1 MPRPSAADND
11 LRNLLK
17 DAHVLETIIREY
29 DRKLE
34 HEVAARTRAQTQA
47 NSTHDR
53 RAQREAARQIEFANK
68 RVEILATELVKFLK
82 RHAELKDQIFQAQL
96 GQAGNAAPVAPA
108 TPPLPAEMPR
118 ALPPVPMSPR
128 ARPPPLHPTPLRKS
142 SVQMTTAPIQQQQLP
157 PPPMSPTRL
166 ASIDRA
172 REHEVEEL
180 RRQLAELNGKVE
192 TLGLRNAELEHQL
205 RRAAQTTPPM
215 SPTSSHAP
223 SVTITIGK
231 LEELQNRV
239 LTLTQQKSELEEQ
252 LKRQHPAESSPST
265 KAASLQHSKGDG
277 PTLLDV
283 DFGSSF
289 DLFGP
294 GPGLGLNIP
303 SSASAPPT
311 QPLPATPSRPSTGSR
326 SLPALPPRSPSPKLS
341 TSTIDTAPIPELEKY
356 FAAFPKA
363 SANKLLDQVRL
374 LFAASTPDTVNR
386 DVDAVFIDQIWRLEA
401 HVFDLDYQIGECLK
415 LATQLQQLQSRL
427 DPAATAPGGPD
438 AEHSQDF
445 PALQELF
452 VHLLFVTSGVKEKLR
467 LPEAQPKRP
476 RDTMILDLLKDVQQ
490 GTAPERR
497 SMAVAGNSKRHS
509 VFQKLAELD
518 AVKERD
524 EQLAQ
529 QVAEMEQR
537 HAQRTRELDRLLQ
550 TQRRLEDSL
559 AATTVQLLEAREL
572 HAKAEK
578 RAVVAERSVN
588 ELTAHVKATEE
599 ALATAEAHV
608 SELEVRDHES
618 AVALQTMVPTTK
630 LDALEHE
637 LAERNADLAAAH
649 AQTNDTEAKVAQLAE
664 FAKEQKREYDAM
676 IAKMHEQI
684 QDLVDDD
691 AHRVETL
698 EAELRD
704 LRAALDAKI
713 ADVQRANAALQEH
726 EAQVAELN
734 HVREESSTAAVVAAE
749 SQQQLEVARAEIE
762 DLKEAVAA
770 AEEQAM
776 GLSAKLMDKQVAL
789 DAANAEIKKLQEML
803 AASQAR
809 AQVLSD
815 KIAAQQVQLEL
826 VEARARDLSDN
837 VDQLTTSLDAKMA
850 TIATLTAEI
859 DEAHEYRLEAEE
871 RVVQLK
877 ERIEQLD
884 KQVAAKD
891 EEVQQLTQ
899 ERDVMRE
906 SLTGELNT
914 KDQELAHV
922 AEQLGQATQDKEA
935 LKAQIAQLADHA
947 RTKDQELARVADQ
960 MVQAVQDKQLLQ
972 AQTEQL
978 TNQARTQQALV
989 NDLQASVAQRASLV
1003 AELTDEIALLK
1014 AELATITAAK
1024 DELAAQLEQERATI
1038 HARNAQI
1045 VDLQYSA
1052 AAKDATLA
1060 EITVE
1065 MEGLQTTNAELAQQA
1080 QANRAT
1086 MADLA
1091 RTVRSD
1097 KEQIGQLQ
1105 LQLQEASEK
1114 LARSEAVG
1122 QEPSGV
1128 RDVPARDLHHDRV
1141 ELAAL
1146 ELQITD
1152 LTKALAAAQNQVA
1165 EALAAA
1171 AAATAGATSPV
1182 RPAVVSVAVQS
1193 DGDDVLM
1200 TNLHT
1205 FGTLLRSARPT
1216 PQAADR
1222 DLGAAVSR
1230 DLVDYCSDATV
1241 DGQLPSM
1248 ADALRVLVAERD
1260 SMAQQLGQAKS
1271 SIGYLQVVVDQLQC
1285 DLASVADYE
1294 YKHRRVLELEAALAR
1309 HEEQL
1314 VIPSRPIVT
1323 DALISSRSMSDL
1335 EPVQRADSA
1344 LDVSHDRDDAV
1355 IAHLRAQLEH
1365 ARLEVDVLR
1374 NQPARHDVFAS
1385 PISLAPPAA
1394 LAEVDEPAPRHSA
1407 SVPNGA
1413 ALQSIQR
1420 EVESLRD
1427 QVAATADYWYQCGRV
1442 MALQAQ
1448 VHDLQASLAQAG
1460 AIAPTSTRD
1469 VERVDEAVIM
1479 ADNRSLR
1486 TPPAQ
1491 LAAPDAACD
1500 AHAHA
1505 ECQAK
1510 LAVAERSIDELLTRL
1525 AATANAEY
1533 EHGALVKLLEDR
1545 TLDSSRQELAECQ
1558 DQLKAA
1564 NATVDRLLSQL
1575 ALTADDEYEHGVL
1588 IRLLE
1593 ERAVPKSSKDRALT
1607 VESCAGT
1614 TTAGHGSRALSDCRA
1629 ELAAARMQVDVLL
1642 TRVAATVNAE
1652 YEHGL
1657 LVQLQERFATELNAE
1672 LDLAECR
1679 ADLDA
1684 ERARVE
1690 SLLTQTAATA
1700 NAEHEHGQLVQLQDR
1715 VAAMRHELDACRE
1728 QLHEAHDRLA
1738 AVHSELATANHVHA
1752 EQAELLAISNREL
1765 DAQRALLH
1773 DAQDRINVLMAQ
1785 IAESAAHYDAA
1796 PPAGAAAANS
1806 VDYPALVTDLE
1817 AQVASLRGEFES
1829 MSKAR
1834 AQLET
1839 ELATILEK
1847 NMNLVMELSMYQ

>member
-1 MPRPSAADND
+1 MSRPSAADND

-34 HEVAARTRAQTQA
+34 HEAAARTRAQTQA
-47 NSTHDR
+47 SSAHDR

-96 GQAGNAAPVAPA
+96 GQAGNAASAAPA

-142 SVQMTTAPIQQQQLP
+142 SVQMTTALIQQQQMP

-172 REHEVEEL
+172 REREVEEL
-180 RRQLAELNGKVE
+180 RRQLTELNGKVE

-205 RRAAQTTPPM
+205 HRAAQTTPPM

-252 LKRQHPAESSPST
+252 LKRQHPTESSPST
-265 KAASLQHSKGDG
+265 KTASLQHSKGDG

-283 DFGSSF
+283 DFGSTF

-294 GPGLGLNIP
+294 GPSLSLNIP
-303 SSASAPPT
+303 LSASAPPT

-326 SLPALPPRSPSPKLS
+326 SLPALPPRSPSPKP
-341 TSTIDTAPIPELEKY
+341 STIDDSMAPMPELEKY
-356 FAAFPKA
+356 IAAFPKA
-363 SANKLLDQVRL
+363 SANKLLDQIRS
-374 LFAASTPDTVNR
+374 LFAASTPDTANR

-401 HVFDLDYQIGECLK
+401 QVFDLDYQIGECLK

-476 RDTMILDLLKDVQQ
+476 RDTMILDLLKDVHQ

-529 QVAEMEQR
+529 QVAEMQQR
-537 HAQRTRELDRLLQ
+537 DEQRTRELDRLLQ

-578 RAVVAERSVN
+578 RAVVAERSAN
-588 ELTAHVKATEE
+588 ELAAHVKATEE

-618 AVALQTMVPTTK
+618 AVALQTMVPRTK

-637 LAERNADLAAAH
+637 LAECNADLAAVRMQASD
-649 AQTNDTEAKVAQLAE
+649 AEAKVAQLAE
-664 FAKEQKREYDAM
+664 FAKDQKREYNAM
-676 IAKMHEQI
+676 IEKMHEQI

-698 EAELRD
+698 EAELRE
-704 LRAALDAKI
+704 LRAALDVKI
-713 ADVQRANAALQEH
+713 ADVQRANAALQER

-734 HVREESSTAAVVAAE
+734 QVREESSTVAVVAAE
-749 SQQQLEVARAEIE
+749 SQQQLEAARAEIE
-762 DLKEAVAA
+762 DLKETVAA

-776 GLSAKLMDKQVAL
+776 GLSAKLMDKQVRY
-789 DAANAEIKKLQEML
+789 DAANAEIKKLKEML
-803 AASQAR
+803 VTSQAR
-809 AQVLSD
+809 AQELAG
-815 KIAAQQVQLEL
+815 KLATQQVQLES

-837 VDQLTTSLDAKMA
+837 VDQLTTSLEAKMA
-850 TIATLTAEI
+850 KIATLMAEV
-859 DEAHEYRLEAEE
+859 DEAHEYRHEAEE

-891 EEVQQLTQ
+891 DEVQLLAK
-899 ERDVMRE
+899 ERNAIHD
-906 SLTGELNT
+906 SLTSELDA
-914 KDQELAHV
+914 KDQELAH
-922 AEQLGQATQDKEA
+922 AADQLSQATQDKEA
-935 LKAQIAQLADHA
+935 LKAQIMQLADHA

-960 MVQAVQDKQLLQ
+960 MVQAVQEKELLQ
-972 AQTEQL
+972 AQSLQL
-978 TNQARTQQALV
+978 TNQAHTQQALV
-989 NDLQASVAQRASLV
+989 DDLQATVAQRASLV
-1003 AELTDEIALLK
+1003 AELTDEIAQLK
-1014 AELATITAAK
+1014 ADLAAITVAK
-1024 DELAAQLEQERATI
+1024 DELAAQLEQARATI

-1086 MADLA
+1086 MVDLA

-1105 LQLQEASEK
+1105 MQLQAAEEK
-1114 LARSEAVG
+1114 LTHAETID
-1122 QEPSGV
+1122 QEPITL
-1128 RDVPARDLHHDRV
+1128 RDVPARDLQHDRD
-1141 ELAAL
+1141 ELAAR
-1146 ELQITD
+1146 EQQITD
-1152 LTKALAAAQNQVA
+1152 LTKALAAAQNQVT
-1165 EALAAA
+1165 EALTAA
-1171 AAATAGATSPV
+1171 AAATAGAISPV
-1182 RPAVVSVAVQS
+1182 RPAVVSVAVQC
-1193 DGDDVLM
+1193 DGEDVLM
-1200 TNLHT
+1200 ANLHT
-1205 FGTLLRSARPT
+1205 LGTLLRSARSAPT
-1216 PQAADR
+1216 ADR
-1222 DLGAAVSR
+1222 DLGPTFSR
-1230 DLVDYCSDATV
+1230 DLIDDRTDATV
-1241 DGQLPSM
+1241 DGQLSSM
-1248 ADALRVLVAERD
+1248 ADALRDLVAERD
-1260 SMAQQLGQAKS
+1260 SMVQQLGQAKS
-1271 SIGYLQVVVDQLQC
+1271 SICHLQVVVDRLQC
-1285 DLASVADYE
+1285 DLASVTDYE
-1294 YKHRRVLELEAALAR
+1294 CKHRRVLELEEALAR
-1309 HEEQL
+1309 HEEHL
-1314 VIPSRPIVT
+1314 VAAQPPSPPPPNV
-1323 DALISSRSMSDL
+1323 LVSSRSMPDF

-1344 LDVSHDRDDAV
+1344 LDVSQDRDDA
-1355 IAHLRAQLEH
+1355 IIAQLSAQVEH

-1374 NQPARHDVFAS
+1374 NQPARNDVFDS
-1385 PISLAPPAA
+1385 PVSLAPPATIV
-1394 LAEVDEPAPRHSA
+1394 EVDEAAPLHGT
-1407 SVPNGA
+1407 SVPNCA
-1413 ALQSIQR
+1413 ALQSIKS
-1420 EVESLRD
+1420 EVESLRN

-1448 VHDLQASLAQAG
+1448 VLDLQTRLAQAG
-1460 AIAPTSTRD
+1460 AVAPTGSHD
-1469 VERVDEAVIM
+1469 AELVDEAVIM
-1479 ADNRSLR
+1479 VENRSLSP
-1486 TPPAQ
+1486 TLSQ
-1491 LAAPDAACD
+1491 LAAHDATCD
-1500 AHAHA
+1500 ARAHA

-1533 EHGALVKLLEDR
+1533 EHGVLVKLLEDHA
-1545 TLDSSRQELAECQ
+1545 LESSRQELAGCQ
-1558 DQLKAA
+1558 TQLKAA
-1564 NATVDRLLSQL
+1564 KAPVDHLLSQP
-1575 ALTADDEYEHGVL
+1575 AATADAEYEHGVL
-1588 IRLLE
+1588 PRLLE
-1593 ERAVPKSSKDRALT
+1593 ERAGPDSSKDRALAVKPIAVT
-1607 VESCAGT
+1607 TPAGDE
-1614 TTAGHGSRALSDCRA
+1614 SRALSDCRT
-1629 ELAAARMQVDVLL
+1629 ELAAARTQIDALL
-1642 TRVAATVNAE
+1642 TRFAAMANAE

-1657 LVQLQERFATELNAE
+1657 LVQLQERFATERNAAHE
-1672 LDLAECR
+1672 LAKYH
-1679 ADLDA
+1679 ADLDT
-1684 ERARVE
+1684 ERAHVD

-1700 NAEHEHGQLVQLQDR
+1700 NAEYEHGQLVQLLDR
-1715 VAAMRHELDACRE
+1715 VATMGRELDACRD

-1738 AVHSELATANHVHA
+1738 AVHSELATADQVRA
-1752 EQAELLAISNREL
+1752 EQAERLAASNREL
-1765 DAQRALLH
+1765 DTHRTQLH
-1773 DAQDRINVLMAQ
+1773 DAQDRINALKVQ
-1785 IAESAAHYDAA
+1785 IAESAAHHAVTVDAA
-1796 PPAGAAAANS
+1796 ATNS
-1806 VDYPALVTDLE
+1806 IDYPALVADLE
-1817 AQVASLRGEFES
+1817 AQVASLRDEFEA

-1834 AQLET
+1834 AQLEA

>member
-1 MPRPSAADND
+1 MSRPSAADND

-34 HEVAARTRAQTQA
+34 HEVAARTRVQTQA
-47 NSTHDR
+47 NSAHDR

-96 GQAGNAAPVAPA
+96 GHAGASASTAPA

-142 SVQMTTAPIQQQQLP
+142 SVQMTTAPIQQQPMPLP
-157 PPPMSPTRL
+157 PLSPTQL
-166 ASIDRA
+166 ASIDRT
-172 REHEVEEL
+172 REREVEEL
-180 RRQLAELNGKVE
+180 RRQLTELNGKVE
-192 TLGLRNAELEHQL
+192 TLGLKNAELEHQL

-252 LKRQHPAESSPST
+252 LKRQHPTESSPST
-265 KAASLQHSKGDG
+265 KTASLQHSKGDG

-283 DFGSSF
+283 DFGSTF

-294 GPGLGLNIP
+294 GPGLGLNIS

-326 SLPALPPRSPSPKLS
+326 SLPALPRSPSPKP
-341 TSTIDTAPIPELEKY
+341 STIDSMTPMPELEKY
-356 FAAFPKA
+356 IAAFPKD
-363 SANKLLDQVRL
+363 SANKLLDQVRS

-529 QVAEMEQR
+529 QVAEMQQR
-537 HAQRTRELDRLLQ
+537 DEQRTRELDRLLQ

-578 RAVVAERSVN
+578 RAALAERSAN
-588 ELTAHVKATEE
+588 ELAAHVKATEE
-599 ALATAEAHV
+599 ALANAEAHV

-618 AVALQTMVPTTK
+618 AVALQTMVPRTK

-637 LAERNADLAAAH
+637 LAERNGDLAAAR
-649 AQTNDTEAKVAQLAE
+649 AQATDAEAKVAQLAE
-664 FAKEQKREYDAM
+664 FAKDQKREYDAM
-676 IAKMHEQI
+676 IEKMHEQI

-713 ADVQRANAALQEH
+713 ADVQRANAALQER

-734 HVREESSTAAVVAAE
+734 HVREESSTVAVVAAE
-749 SQQQLEVARAEIE
+749 SQQQLEAARAEIE

-789 DAANAEIKKLQEML
+789 DAANDEVKKLKDML
-803 AASQAR
+803 AESQAR
-809 AQVLSD
+809 AQELAD
-815 KIAAQQVQLEL
+815 KLAAQQMQLES
-826 VEARARDLSDN
+826 VEARARDLADN
-837 VDQLTTSLDAKMA
+837 VEQLTTSLDAKMA
-850 TIATLTAEI
+850 TIVTLTAEI
-859 DEAHEYRLEAEE
+859 DEAHVYRLEAEE
-871 RVVQLK
+871 RVVRLK

-891 EEVQQLTQ
+891 EEVLLLAQ
-899 ERDVMRE
+899 ERDVMHDT
-906 SLTGELNT
+906 LTGELDA
-914 KDQELAHV
+914 KDQELTHV
-922 AEQLGQATQDKEA
+922 SEQLGQATQDKET

-960 MVQAVQDKQLLQ
+960 MVQAVQDKELLQ
-972 AQTEQL
+972 AQSLQL
-978 TNQARTQQALV
+978 TNQARTQQALID
-989 NDLQASVAQRASLV
+989 DLQATVAQRASLV
-1003 AELTDEIALLK
+1003 AELTNEIAQLK
-1014 AELATITAAK
+1014 SELEAITAAK
-1024 DELAAQLEQERATI
+1024 GELAAQIEQARATI

-1091 RTVRSD
+1091 RTVRRD

-1105 LQLQEASEK
+1105 QQLQWAEDK
-1114 LARSEAVG
+1114 LVRAETVD
-1122 QEPSGV
+1122 QEPTSM
-1128 RDVPARDLHHDRV
+1128 RDLPARDLQHDRD
-1141 ELAAL
+1141 ELAAR
-1146 ELQITD
+1146 EQQIAD

-1171 AAATAGATSPV
+1171 AVATAGAISPV
-1182 RPAVVSVAVQS
+1182 HPAVSTSVAVQCN
-1193 DGDDVLM
+1193 GDDMLM
-1200 TNLHT
+1200 ANLQT
-1205 FGTLLRSARPT
+1205 FGTLLRSARPALQT
-1216 PQAADR
+1216 ADH
-1222 DLGAAVSR
+1222 DADSGVSR
-1230 DLVDYCSDATV
+1230 DLIDDRTDAAFN
-1241 DGQLPSM
+1241 GQLSSM
-1248 ADALRVLVAERD
+1248 ADALRDLVAERD

-1271 SIGYLQVVVDQLQC
+1271 KIGYLQVVVDRLQC

-1294 YKHRRVLELEAALAR
+1294 CKHRRILELEETLAR
-1309 HEEQL
+1309 HEEHL
-1314 VIPSRPIVT
+1314 VAAQALPPPAAHVSSRPMP
-1323 DALISSRSMSDL
+1323 DP

-1355 IAHLRAQLEH
+1355 IAHLRAQLDH
-1365 ARLEVDVLR
+1365 ARLEVEVLR
-1374 NQPARHDVFAS
+1374 NQPARNDFFDS
-1385 PISLAPPAA
+1385 PVSLAPPAPF
-1394 LAEVDEPAPRHSA
+1394 AEIDATQRHGA
-1407 SVPNGA
+1407 SVPGA
-1413 ALQSIQR
+1413 AVLQSIQL
-1420 EVESLRD
+1420 EVESLRN
-1427 QVAATADYWYQCGRV
+1427 QVAATADYWYQCGQV
-1442 MALQAQ
+1442 MALQSQ
-1448 VHDLQASLAQAG
+1448 VHDLEASLTQAG
-1460 AIAPTSTRD
+1460 AVAPSSTHD
-1469 VERVDEAVIM
+1469 TEHVDEAVIM
-1479 ADNRSLR
+1479 VESRPLSPQP
-1486 TPPAQ
+1486 TE

-1500 AHAHA
+1500 AHA

-1510 LAVAERSIDELLTRL
+1510 LKVAERSIDELLTRL
-1525 AATANAEY
+1525 SATANAEY
-1533 EHGALVKLLEDR
+1533 EHGILVKLLEDR
-1545 TLDSSRQELAECQ
+1545 THLF
-1558 DQLKAA
+1558 
-1564 NATVDRLLSQL
+1564 SQL
-1575 ALTADDEYEHGVL
+1575 AATADAEYEHGVL
-1588 IRLLE
+1588 TRLLE
-1593 ERAVPKSSKDRALT
+1593 ERAVPDPSRHCALAVKSIADS
-1607 VESCAGT
+1607 
-1614 TTAGHGSRALSDCRA
+1614 TTAGDCSRPLSDCHA
-1629 ELAAARMQVDVLL
+1629 ELAAARAQIDTLL
-1642 TRVAATVNAE
+1642 TQLAATTNAE

-1657 LVQLQERFATELNAE
+1657 LVHLQERFAAE
-1672 LDLAECR
+1672 SSAAHNLANCQ

-1684 ERARVE
+1684 ERAHVA
-1690 SLLTQTAATA
+1690 SILTQTAAVA
-1700 NAEHEHGQLVQLQDR
+1700 NAEYEHGQLVQLHDR
-1715 VAAMRHELDACRE
+1715 VAAMSRELDACRK
-1728 QLHEAHDRLA
+1728 QLDEAHDRLA
-1738 AVHSELATANHVHA
+1738 AVHSELATADHVRA
-1752 EQAELLAISNREL
+1752 EQAELLATSNREL
-1765 DAQRALLH
+1765 DTHRTLLH
-1773 DAQDRINVLMAQ
+1773 DAQDRINALMAQ
-1785 IAESAAHYDAA
+1785 IAESAAHHAAA
-1796 PPAGAAAANS
+1796 PPVDAAATNS
-1806 VDYPALVTDLE
+1806 VDYPALVADLE
-1817 AQVASLRGEFES
+1817 AQVASLRDELEA

>member
-1 MPRPSAADND
+1 MSRPSAADND

-17 DAHVLETIIREY
+17 DAHVLETIVREY

-47 NSTHDR
+47 NSAHDR

-96 GQAGNAAPVAPA
+96 GQAGNTASAAPA
-108 TPPLPAEMPR
+108 TPPLPSEMPR

-142 SVQMTTAPIQQQQLP
+142 SVQMSTAPIQQQQLP

-172 REHEVEEL
+172 REREVEEL
-180 RRQLAELNGKVE
+180 RRQLSELNGKVE

-252 LKRQHPAESSPST
+252 LKRQHLTESSPST
-265 KAASLQHSKGDG
+265 KTASLQHSKGDG

-283 DFGSSF
+283 DFGSTF

-294 GPGLGLNIP
+294 SPGLGLSIP

-326 SLPALPPRSPSPKLS
+326 SLPALPPRSPSPKP
-341 TSTIDTAPIPELEKY
+341 STIDSMAPMPELEKY
-356 FAAFPKA
+356 IAAFPKA
-363 SANKLLDQVRL
+363 SANKLLDQIRS
-374 LFAASTPDTVNR
+374 LFAASTPDTANR
-386 DVDAVFIDQIWRLEA
+386 DVDAIFIDQIWRLEA

-529 QVAEMEQR
+529 QVAEMQQR
-537 HAQRTRELDRLLQ
+537 DEQRTRELDRLLQ

-572 HAKAEK
+572 HAKSEK
-578 RAVVAERSVN
+578 RAVMAERSAN
-588 ELTAHVKATEE
+588 ELAAHVKATEE
-599 ALATAEAHV
+599 ALATAEAQV

-618 AVALQTMVPTTK
+618 AVALQTMVPRTK
-630 LDALEHE
+630 FDTLEHE
-637 LAERNADLAAAH
+637 LAERNADLAATR
-649 AQTNDTEAKVAQLAE
+649 AQATDAEAKVAQLAE
-664 FAKEQKREYDAM
+664 FAKDQKREYDAM
-676 IAKMHEQI
+676 IEKMHEQI

-713 ADVQRANAALQEH
+713 ADVQRAHAALQER

-734 HVREESSTAAVVAAE
+734 HVREESSTVAVVAAE

-762 DLKEAVAA
+762 DLKEAVSA

-789 DAANAEIKKLQEML
+789 DAANAEIKKLKEML

-809 AQVLSD
+809 VQEFTD
-815 KIAAQQVQLEL
+815 KLAAQQVQLES
-826 VEARARDLSDN
+826 VEARARDLSGN

-891 EEVQQLTQ
+891 EEMQLLAQ
-899 ERDVMRE
+899 EHDAMHDL
-906 SLTGELNT
+906 LTGELDA
-914 KDQELAHV
+914 KDQELAHS
-922 AEQLGQATQDKEA
+922 ADQLSQATQDKEA

-960 MVQAVQDKQLLQ
+960 MVQAVQEKELLQ
-972 AQTEQL
+972 AQSLQL
-978 TNQARTQQALV
+978 SNQARTQQALV
-989 NDLQASVAQRASLV
+989 DDLQATVAQRASLV
-1003 AELTDEIALLK
+1003 AELTDEIAQLK
-1014 AELATITAAK
+1014 AELAAITAAK
-1024 DELAAQLEQERATI
+1024 DELAAQLEQARATI
-1038 HARNAQI
+1038 HTRNAQI

-1105 LQLQEASEK
+1105 LQLQASEEK
-1114 LARSEAVG
+1114 LALVKTID
-1122 QEPSGV
+1122 QEPTIT
-1128 RDVPARDLHHDRV
+1128 RDLPAHDPQHDRD
-1141 ELAAL
+1141 ELAAR
-1146 ELQITD
+1146 EQQIAD
-1152 LTKALAAAQNQVA
+1152 LSKALAAAQNQVA

-1171 AAATAGATSPV
+1171 AAATAGAISPA

-1193 DGDDVLM
+1193 DGGDALM
-1200 TNLHT
+1200 ANLHT
-1205 FGTLLRSARPT
+1205 FGTLLRSARPA
-1216 PQAADR
+1216 PHVADR

-1230 DLVDYCSDATV
+1230 DLIDDRTDATV
-1241 DGQLPSM
+1241 DGQLLSM
-1248 ADALRVLVAERD
+1248 ADALRDLVAERD

-1271 SIGYLQVVVDQLQC
+1271 SIGHLQAVVDRLQC

-1309 HEEQL
+1309 HEEHL
-1314 VIPSRPIVT
+1314 VAPPTIVPDSRV
-1323 DALISSRSMSDL
+1323 SSRSMPDH
-1335 EPVQRADSA
+1335 EPIQRADSA

-1355 IAHLRAQLEH
+1355 IANLHAQLER

-1374 NQPARHDVFAS
+1374 NQPARHDLFAS
-1385 PISLAPPAA
+1385 PVSLAPPAA
-1394 LAEVDEPAPRHSA
+1394 LAEVDEPAPRHGA
-1407 SVPNGA
+1407 NVPNGA
-1413 ALQSIQR
+1413 ALQSTKH
-1420 EVESLRD
+1420 EVELLRD

-1448 VHDLQASLAQAG
+1448 VHDLQASLAQVSAV
-1460 AIAPTSTRD
+1460 APASTGD

-1479 ADNRSLR
+1479 VENRALSP
-1486 TPPAQ
+1486 PPAH
-1491 LAAPDAACD
+1491 LVAPDTAYD

-1510 LAVAERSIDELLTRL
+1510 LSAAERSIDELLTRL

-1533 EHGALVKLLEDR
+1533 EHGALIKLLEDR
-1545 TLDSSRQELAECQ
+1545 TLESSRQELAECQ
-1558 DQLKAA
+1558 AQLKAA
-1564 NATVDRLLSQL
+1564 DATVDHLLSQL
-1575 ALTADDEYEHGVL
+1575 ALTADAEYEHGVL
-1588 IRLLE
+1588 VQLLE
-1593 ERAVPKSSKDRALT
+1593 ERTVPDSAKDCALAA
-1607 VESCAGT
+1607 VESVAAT
-1614 TTAGHGSRALSDCRA
+1614 TTAGHDSRTLSDCRA
-1629 ELAAARMQVDVLL
+1629 ELAAARMQIDVLL
-1642 TRVAATVNAE
+1642 TRVAATANAE

-1657 LVQLQERFATELNAE
+1657 LVQLQERFATELNAVHN
-1672 LDLAECR
+1672 LAKCR

-1684 ERARVE
+1684 DRARLD

-1700 NAEHEHGQLVQLQDR
+1700 NAEYEHGQLLRLHDS
-1715 VAAMRHELDACRE
+1715 VATMARELDACRV

-1738 AVHSELATANHVHA
+1738 AVHSELATADHGRV
-1752 EQAELLAISNREL
+1752 EQAELLAVSNREL
-1765 DAQRALLH
+1765 DTQRVLLH

-1785 IAESAAHYDAA
+1785 IAESAAHHDAA
-1796 PPAGAAAANS
+1796 SPADAAAASS
-1806 VDYPALVTDLE
+1806 VDYPALVADLE
-1817 AQVASLRGEFES
+1817 AQVASLRVELEA